1 MESKPFMLIGED
13 ELSLA
18 EALKYLQTSG
28 KLQSFVTEI
37 ARQYVLEKE
46 LQGQETTDLDTEKLQ
61 KSLADFRAQNKLNDP
76 QKFQQWL
83 DANGMNYGM
92 LESQI
97 ASGFKMLQLKNSLTE
112 GKVEDYFN
120 ERQPFLDSV
129 ILSRIVVQDKELAD
143 SIYRKIAEEGANF
156 EELVKEFSITNDR
169 NFKGLIG
176 PVSLGTLPEEVK
188 SALEG
193 ANSGQIMSPFNI
205 DGYWCVFRFEE
216 FQPASMDNPN
226 LKKRLENEIFEG
238 WLAEKLQNLKVKIQ
252 VGNKE

>member
-18 EALKYLQTSG
+18 QALKYLQMSG

-61 KSLADFRAQNKLNDP
+61 KSLSDFRAQNKLNDP

-112 GKVEDYFN
+112 GKVENYFT

-143 SIYRKIAEEGANF
+143 SIYRKIVEEGANF
-156 EELVKEFSITNDR
+156 EDLVKEFSITNDR
-169 NFKGLIG
+169 NLKGLIG
-176 PVSLGTLPEEVK
+176 PVSLGSLPEEVK

-193 ANSGQIMSPFNI
+193 ANPGQIMSPFNI

-216 FQPASMDNPN
+216 FQPASFDNPN
-226 LKKRLENEIFEG
+226 LKRRLENEIFDR
-238 WLAEKLQNLKVKIQ
+238 WLAEKMESLKVKIQ
-252 VGNKE
+252 AGN

>member
-1 MESKPFMLIGED
+1 MESRPFMIVGEE

-18 EALKYLQTSG
+18 QALRYLQTSG

-37 ARQYVLEKE
+37 SRQYILDKE
-46 LQGQETTDLDTEKLQ
+46 LENQEASALDGEKLQ
-61 KSLADFRAQNKLNDP
+61 KSIADFRAQNDLKEP

-92 LESQI
+92 LEGQI
-97 ASGFKMLQLKNSLTE
+97 AKGFKMLEFKNSLTE
-112 GKVEDYFN
+112 GKVEGYFQ

-143 SIYRKIAEEGANF
+143 SIFRKITEEGGNF
-156 EELVKEFSITNDR
+156 EDLVKEFSITNDR

-176 PVSLGTLPEEVK
+176 PVSIGTLPEEVK
-188 SALEG
+188 VAMEG
-193 ANSGQIMSPFNI
+193 ANPGQIMGPFNV

-216 FQPASMDNPN
+216 FQPADLDNPN
-226 LKKRLENEIFEG
+226 LKRRLESEIFER
-238 WLAEKLQNLKVKIQ
+238 WLAEKLQNLKVRIQ
-252 VGNKE
+252 VGN

>member
-18 EALKYLQTSG
+18 QALKYLQMSG

-46 LQGQETTDLDTEKLQ
+46 LEGQETTDLDTEKLQ
-61 KSLADFRAQNKLNDP
+61 KSLSDFRAQNQLNDP

-92 LESQI
+92 LETQI
-97 ASGFKMLQLKNSLTE
+97 AKGFKMLQLKNSLTE
-112 GKVEDYFN
+112 GKVENYFT
-120 ERQPFLDSV
+120 ERQAFLDSV

-143 SIYRKIAEEGANF
+143 SIYRKIVEEEANF
-156 EELVKEFSITNDR
+156 EDLVKEFSITNER
-169 NFKGLIG
+169 NIRGLIG

-188 SALEG
+188 SAIEG
-193 ANSGQIMSPFNI
+193 ANPGQIVGPFKI
-205 DGYWCVFRFEE
+205 DSYWCVFRVEE
-216 FQPASMDNPN
+216 FQPASIDNLN
-226 LKKRLENEIFEG
+226 LKRRLENEIFDR
-238 WLAEKLQNLKVKIQ
+238 WLAEKMQSLKVKIQ
-252 VGNKE
+252 AGN